1 MKKILEKI
9 YEKRN
14 IICGIIFAIIII
26 LFGFSVAPKTLQN
39 YTYYTVSIGNLIME
53 NGIDMKDHYS
63 WHEDL
68 PYTYPHWM
76 YDVFMSI
83 IYNMGSWQGIYI
95 SVCIM
100 SIILGLSIYIVN
112 KKLNK
117 NQVISFAL
125 TIGAMY
131 LLKDYIAAR
140 AQLVTFI
147 IFIWVIYFIEKF
159 IENPKKVGYA
169 IGIIL
174 ASIIIANI
182 HVAVWPF
189 LFVIFLPYI
198 AEYIICLVADT
209 VIYQKITILWKKILL
224 NKYKN
229 DETKKQKINQELN
242 EIYLQNEKVKN
253 VREKEEPY
261 KIRMKL
267 NKNVKWLILVMA
279 ICGLTGFLTPLGTTP
294 YTYLVKTMEGNTVNN
309 INEHLP
315 LTLIN
320 NIPIMCTI
328 IIVLS
333 LLIFT
338 KVKIRLSD
346 LFMIGGLTFL
356 MFSSRRQSTMF
367 VLIGSIILNRM
378 FTEAIKI
385 YSKENME
392 WMFKN
397 IVCILGIAVSV
408 VAIFQGAKF
417 IDKKKDNSYVNEA
430 SYPVDAANWILENF
444 DVNNIK
450 LFNEYNYG
458 SYLLYRGI
466 PVFIDSRA
474 DLYAPEFNGKKDIF
488 MDFINTSNLGK
499 FYGKTFEEYG
509 ITHVILYKNA
519 KIRMIIDETEPE
531 KYNKIYSDKYFVIYE
546 VVK

>member
-39 YTYYTVSIGNLIME
+39 DTYYTVSIGNLIME

-209 VIYQKITILWKKILL
+209 AIYQKITILWKKVLL

-356 MFSSRRQSTMF
+356 MFSSKRQSTMF

-392 WMFKN
+392 RMFKN
-397 IVCILGIAVSV
+397 IVCILGIAISV

-430 SYPVDAANWILENF
+430 SYPVDAANWILENL
-444 DVNNIK
+444 DINNIK

>member
-1 MKKILEKI
+1 
-9 YEKRN
+9 
-14 IICGIIFAIIII
+14 
-26 LFGFSVAPKTLQN
+26 
-39 YTYYTVSIGNLIME
+39 ME

-63 WHEDL
+63 WHKDL

-159 IENPKKVGYA
+159 IEDPKKVGYA

-174 ASIIIANI
+174 ASIIITNI

-229 DETKKQKINQELN
+229 DETKKQEINQELN

-261 KIRMKL
+261 KIRMK
-267 NKNVKWLILVMA
+267 
-279 ICGLTGFLTPLGTTP
+279 
-294 YTYLVKTMEGNTVNN
+294 
-309 INEHLP
+309 
-315 LTLIN
+315 
-320 NIPIMCTI
+320 
-328 IIVLS
+328 
-333 LLIFT
+333 
-338 KVKIRLSD
+338 
-346 LFMIGGLTFL
+346 
-356 MFSSRRQSTMF
+356 
-367 VLIGSIILNRM
+367 
-378 FTEAIKI
+378 
-385 YSKENME
+385 
-392 WMFKN
+392 
-397 IVCILGIAVSV
+397 
-408 VAIFQGAKF
+408 
-417 IDKKKDNSYVNEA
+417 
-430 SYPVDAANWILENF
+430 
-444 DVNNIK
+444 
-450 LFNEYNYG
+450 
-458 SYLLYRGI
+458 
-466 PVFIDSRA
+466 
-474 DLYAPEFNGKKDIF
+474 
-488 MDFINTSNLGK
+488 
-499 FYGKTFEEYG
+499 
-509 ITHVILYKNA
+509 
-519 KIRMIIDETEPE
+519 
-531 KYNKIYSDKYFVIYE
+531 
-546 VVK
+546 